1 MILLEISQID
11 FICNVLIPYLYNIE
25 FRTKKFL
32 DYLDFKTIAL
42 LILEGK
48 YLTDKGKEL
57 IIRLGDSM
65 NNNRLSTNADS
76 IILDDKFKSEFK
88 ILINS
93 DPLIN
98 IDSEGRAMII
108 SEKKN
113 I

>member
-1 MILLEISQID
+1 
-11 FICNVLIPYLYNIE
+11 
-25 FRTKKFL
+25 
-32 DYLDFKTIAL
+32 
-42 LILEGK
+42 
-48 YLTDKGKEL
+48 
-57 IIRLGDSM
+57 M
-65 NNNRLSTNADS
+65 NNNRLSTNPDS